1 VFDTSPSML
10 AVALFAVGWGTG
22 WLLLWR
28 THPLPAAGAATPRP
42 SIAVVVPAR
51 DEGPVIGAV
60 VGALRAQQRADDELV
75 VVDDGSRDGTA
86 ELAARA
92 GATVMAAGEPPP
104 GWLGKPHA
112 CAVGVAATRAPLLVL
127 IDADVS
133 PPPDLLDRLA
143 ARVATSP
150 EALTSVQP
158 WHAVRRPI
166 EQLNLPFNVMA
177 LMGSGGFTVLGD
189 RLERSGPTR
198 GHMAF
203 GPVLACTRAAYEASG
218 GHGAPEV
225 RGAVAEDLALASR
238 FATTRLHTG
247 GPDTTFRMYRGGIV
261 DMVRGWGKN
270 LARGAAQARW
280 WVALACVA
288 WIASLAGGW
297 LVSPWCYLASV
308 VQVYVLGRRA
318 GQFSPVAALLYPLLV
333 ATFVAV
339 FAWSAI
345 VTLGRR
351 QVSWKGRPVRARSAR
366 APSRSSSG

>member
-1 VFDTSPSML
+1 M
-10 AVALFAVGWGTG
+10 
-22 WLLLWR
+22 
-28 THPLPAAGAATPRP
+28 
-42 SIAVVVPAR
+42 
-51 DEGPVIGAV
+51 
-60 VGALRAQQRADDELV
+60 
-75 VVDDGSRDGTA
+75 
-86 ELAARA
+86 
-92 GATVMAAGEPPP
+92 
-104 GWLGKPHA
+104 
-112 CAVGVAATRAPLLVL
+112 
-127 IDADVS
+127 
-133 PPPDLLDRLA
+133 
-143 ARVATSP
+143 
-150 EALTSVQP
+150 
-158 WHAVRRPI
+158 
-166 EQLNLPFNVMA
+166 
-177 LMGSGGFTVLGD
+177 
-189 RLERSGPTR
+189 
-198 GHMAF
+198 
-203 GPVLACTRAAYEASG
+203 
-218 GHGAPEV
+218 

-280 WVALACVA
+280 WVALACAA

-318 GQFSPVAALLYPLLV
+318 GQCSPVAALLYPLLV

-366 APSRSSSG
+366 APSPPSSG